1 MSKKLSKVKKWQ
13 VLITLF
19 WLKIPV
25 TSELMV
31 SRMILIIH
39 DGNSKNFSK
48 VLVYTNLIISQV
60 KVSNMA

>member
-1 MSKKLSKVKKWQ
+1 MAVFDNT
-13 VLITLF
+13 VF

-39 DGNSKNFSK
+39 DGNIKKFLESFGMGIN
-48 VLVYTNLIISQV
+48 
-60 KVSNMA
+60 